1 MRQIIPVVA
10 ALLAATP
17 ALAKPVTYSCTLDVP
32 ASQSWVPAQVVIRY
46 DKAAKSV
53 VVNDPL
59 IQHFVGEPVE
69 GRVKTDN
76 ATRITFAW
84 DLDMVK
90 NQDGQIAPKFLYRAT
105 ITKADNS
112 VRISAIPA
120 GYSNTFEAQGKC
132 DLQ

>member
-1 MRQIIPVVA
+1 MRFAFVLA
-10 ALLAATP
+10 ALCAAAP

-32 ASQSWVPAQVVIRY
+32 ESQSWVPEQVVIRF
-46 DKAAKSV
+46 DPDTKSV

-59 IQHFVGEPVE
+59 IVHFVGEPVA
-69 GRVKTDN
+69 GRVKTNN
-76 ATRITFAW
+76 ASRITFAW

-105 ITKADNS
+105 VAKADNS
-112 VRISAIPA
+112 VRITAIPA
-120 GYSNTFEAQGKC
+120 GYSNTFETAGKC